1 MTPPTTPPVTKPPA
15 TPPAKPPTLPETG
28 AGERTLIASGV
39 TVLLLVG
46 GTILYRRGRAASR
59 R

>member
-1 MTPPTTPPVTKPPA
+1 MTEPPTTTPPT
-15 TPPAKPPTLPETG
+15 KPPTLPETG

-39 TVLLLVG
+39 TVLLLVC

>member
-1 MTPPTTPPVTKPPA
+1 M
-15 TPPAKPPTLPETG
+15 
-28 AGERTLIASGV
+28 ASGV